1 MSVGSEADDTGRPRL
16 REVPG
21 EALEKQ
27 PLQPLRADF
36 RLSVHDEESLRPLVD
51 ATYALLAR
59 TGVRCRSRKGL
70 ELFSRA
76 GAEVDEASGR
86 VRLPR
91 PLIDEALAQAPRS
104 FVLGSRDGATDL
116 DLASGLTYG
125 TTDGCGTEVVDW
137 RTGVRRP
144 STKADLVDVSRLQD
158 YLGSIAFWWPTVGAG
173 DCGEAAQL
181 HELEA
186 GWSGTTK
193 HLMGMVQGETMARC
207 AVEMAAAVAS
217 GRPAGHTPVLSDL
230 IGTVSPLVLDEDGTG
245 AGIVFAQAGVPVCYV
260 TMPSLGTT
268 APATQAGTLVV
279 GAAEIVSAAVL
290 HQLAAPGS
298 PVWGSIMPV
307 YADPRSAL
315 TMTAPLDD
323 RCRFAPTELLH
334 AFGLPSLGAFGGT
347 DAVAPTTWQAG
358 VEQCLQ
364 LMQLPLDRCETYTGI
379 GLHDT
384 YRVFAVEDLMLGDD
398 LYHRARC
405 AFLDLALDEEA
416 LALDAIDAVGPG
428 GSFLAHSHT
437 RRHMRESVVRAV
449 TQFIGPDGRH
459 YRGASDVAR
468 ERALE
473 ILAHHQ
479 PEPLPE
485 DVQRELASLI
495 VSAEQTLSGGGS

>member
-1 MSVGSEADDTGRPRL
+1 MRSDGLSRSDGRAHL
-16 REVPG
+16 REVPAG
-21 EALEKQ
+21 GLERQ

-36 RLSVHDEESLRPLVD
+36 RLQAHDEEALRPLVE
-51 ATYALLAR
+51 ATYSLLAR
-59 TGVRCRSRKGL
+59 TGVKCHSPRGL
-70 ELFSRA
+70 GLFARA
-76 GAEVDEASGR
+76 GAEVHEASGL

-91 PLIDEALAQAPRS
+91 PLVDETLALAPRT

-116 DLASGLTYG
+116 DLSSGQTYG

-144 STKADLVDVSRLQD
+144 STKSDLADVSRLQD

-173 DCGEAAQL
+173 DCGAAAQL

-186 GWSGTTK
+186 GWSGTSK
-193 HLMGMVQGETMARC
+193 HLMGMVQGETLARY
-207 AVEMAAAVAS
+207 AVEMAAAVA
-217 GRPAGHTPVLSDL
+217 GARPGGHAAVLSDL
-230 IGTVSPLVLDEDGTG
+230 IGTVSPLVLDAEGTE

-268 APATQAGTLVV
+268 APATHAGTLVV
-279 GAAEIVSAAVL
+279 GAAEIVAAAVL
-290 HQLAAPGS
+290 HQLAAPGA

-307 YADPRSAL
+307 YADPRTAG

-323 RCRFAPTELLH
+323 RCRFAATELLH

-347 DAVAPTTWQAG
+347 DSAAPGTWQAG

-364 LMQLPLDRCETYTGI
+364 LMQLPLDGCETYTGI

-384 YRVFAVEDLMLGDD
+384 YRVFAAEDLILDDD

-405 AFLDLALDEEA
+405 AFLDVATDAEA

-428 GSFLAHSHT
+428 GSFLAHAHT
-437 RRHMRESVVRAV
+437 RHHMRDTVVRAV
-449 TQFIGPDGRH
+449 TQQIAPDGRH
-459 YRGASDVAR
+459 YRDACEVAR
-468 ERALE
+468 ERALHV
-473 ILAHHQ
+473 LTHYRPA
-479 PEPLPE
+479 PLPD
-485 DVQRELASLI
+485 DVRRELARL
-495 VSAEQTLSGGGS
+495 VVAAERALQR